1 MDLNEFKYS
10 GKEVKFKLAVTDD
23 GYVLLKYIKG
33 KLIAKEVFKD
43 KITAKCA
50 KFKHEIARELGA
62 KFNKQGYWAM
72 ETIPVKNRPRAQEI
86 MNNKF

>member
-1 MDLNEFKYS
+1 MNLDEFKYFGS
-10 GKEVKFKLAVTDD
+10 QVKFKLAITDE
-23 GYVLLKYIKG
+23 GYALLKYING
-33 KLIAKEVFKD
+33 KLVAKEVFKD

-62 KFNKQGYWAM
+62 KFNSKGYWAM
-72 ETIPVKNRPRAQEI
+72 ETIPVKNRLRAREI